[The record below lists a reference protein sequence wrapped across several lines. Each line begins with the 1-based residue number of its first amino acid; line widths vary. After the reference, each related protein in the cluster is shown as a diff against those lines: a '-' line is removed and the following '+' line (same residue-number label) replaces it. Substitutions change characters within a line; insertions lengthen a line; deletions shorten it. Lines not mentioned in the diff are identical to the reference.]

1 MLEEGPTTPVASMK
15 RDREQNLTEN
25 KPELHVLPL
34 DQVVPSP
41 SNPRQEMDGSGLKQL
56 KASIHETAMGL
67 LQPITVRR
75 LSKDQYE
82 IVAGYRRYTAISELH
97 KEHPADPR
105 YKGIK
110 ALVYTVANADMPVL
124 QLVENLHRADLTP
137 VEIAAS
143 VAATLETGFF
153 DQATL
158 CQQLG
163 WSDRTFRRYDQLHR
177 APIYIKD
184 LAKYVEVEEEVA
196 SADGE
201 MQAKKVRKP
210 GFDFSVLLEFIVFH
224 GKLKKH
230 DAAKLKE
237 DGSYRP
243 IAEKIIMRLATKMA
257 LQGWSLATLKQQME
271 QIAAKYLDQS
281 SPAEKAP
288 KGEKAAYYRQG
299 NRLTLDASRTDLP
312 QSERAR
318 IAAELTEVLKAM
330 GFKTVAIQG

>member
-1 MLEEGPTTPVASMK
+1 MLDEGPTTPIASLK
-15 RDREQNLTEN
+15 NDREQNLTDG
-25 KPELHVLPL
+25 KPELHLLPL

-41 SNPRQEMDGSGLKQL
+41 TNPRKDVDGASLKEL

-75 LSKDQYE
+75 IAKDQFE
-82 IVAGYRRYTAISELH
+82 IVAGFRRYSAIRDLQ

-105 YKGIK
+105 YTGIK
-110 ALVYTVANADMPVL
+110 ALVYTVSNLDMPVL
-124 QLVENLHRADLTP
+124 QLVENLHRADLSP

-143 VAATLETGFF
+143 VAATLETGQVE
-153 DQATL
+153 QATL
-158 CQQLG
+158 CKQLG

-196 SADGE
+196 GADGE
-201 MQAKKVRKP
+201 MQTKKVRKP
-210 GFDFSVLLEFIVFH
+210 GLDFSVLIELIALH

-230 DAAKLKE
+230 DSVKLKE

-243 IAEKIIMRLATKMA
+243 IAEKIITRLATKMA
-257 LQGWSLATLKQQME
+257 QQGWSLATLKQQME
-271 QIAAKYLDQS
+271 QVTAKFLEPA
-281 SPAEKAP
+281 SPQEKSPKAEKP
-288 KGEKAAYYRQG
+288 AYQRQG

-312 QSERAR
+312 QGERAK